1 MREQKKN
8 EDKILTIP
16 NILTACRIVGSIGL
30 LSFIAKNGIQ
40 DRALVVG
47 TTAALGITDVL
58 DGFIARHFHM
68 ESKLGSV
75 IDPIAD
81 KIFAYGIGAVL
92 MAKGIMPL
100 WPLAVGIRDLT
111 VWSLTFQHYMKTEEA
126 MKPTPPAKLK
136 MVLQSSSILSTL
148 LFDWGKEGLS
158 ILAPCLM
165 GTALSMAIPEIFFIH
180 KRYFAKKDLSVQE
193 IEEIMKENHI
203 DIVHQQED
211 MMHDCD
217 QTKEDVKVL
226 KR

>member
-1 MREQKKN
+1 MKEQKN
-8 EDKILTIP
+8 SEDKILTIP
-16 NILTACRIVGSIGL
+16 NILTVCRIVGSIGL

-47 TTAALGITDVL
+47 TTAVLGITDVL

-68 ESKLGSV
+68 ESKLGGV

-92 MAKGIMPL
+92 MAKGIMPF
-100 WPLAVGIRDLT
+100 WPLAVGIRDIT
-111 VWSLTFQHYMKTEEA
+111 VWSLTFHHYMKTEEA

-158 ILAPCLM
+158 VLAPCLM
-165 GTALSMAIPEIFFIH
+165 GAALSMAIPEIFFIH
-180 KRYFAKKDLSVQE
+180 KRYFSKQDLTVQN
-193 IEEIMKENHI
+193 IDEIMRENSI
-203 DIVHQQED
+203 SLF
-211 MMHDCD
+211 D
-217 QTKEDVKVL
+217 QEDVKNSFEDAKENVKVL
-226 KR
+226 RK